1 MWIEIECETRYT
13 TEFVTILNKCDCW
26 KSTLQLDKTRLIC
39 ETFEYVWVVEGDMNV
54 KLDIQLNLWQYWIS
68 ATVER
73 DENVKR
79 DQTIEFVTLLN
90 LWNYEWDMSVK
101 LEKTSEFANC
111 RINGTI
117 DKTRSVNMWDCLMRL
132 DFAIG

>member
-1 MWIEIECETRYT
+1 M
-13 TEFVTILNKCDCW
+13 
-26 KSTLQLDKTRLIC
+26 QLDKTRLIC

-79 DQTIEFVTLLN
+79 DQTIEYVTVLICGTAEWDYTVEWIRQVNLWNFWICLGCWRRWKCKRDQTIEFVTLLN

-101 LEKTSEFANC
+101 LEKTCEFANC
-111 RINGTI
+111 SINGT
-117 DKTRSVNMWDCLMRL
+117 VE
-132 DFAIG
+132 